1 MRNQIGSVKKSRLA
15 GETAGE
21 TACPTVSSAYFTVTK
36 RSQRGGALLAVL
48 WLSAALSAIALSLAS
63 TVRGETERAG
73 TQAESVRA
81 HFLAVA
87 AIDRHLAHRQW
98 GHPAFDPA
106 LPRRVWQFP
115 SGIATLELIPES
127 GKLNINQS
135 PPDEILRLLVNLGV
149 EPARAQEITA
159 AILDWRAP
167 SPDAFSPFDQFY
179 AAAIPSFRA
188 RHASLE
194 EIEELLFV
202 KGMTPEVFYG
212 GHTRDAQ
219 GRLIPLPGL
228 RDCVTTYGL
237 SAAIDINTAQPAVLA
252 TLGLS
257 PDAVAAIV
265 ARRHALPFTN
275 PQELTAFSQGA
286 GPGFQRLRIGGNT
299 IWSLKS
305 TAQMRQADGQLSDLR
320 RTVTAMIKFH
330 RTGTTD
336 ILRWYEN

>member
-1 MRNQIGSVKKSRLA
+1 MRN
-15 GETAGE
+15 
-21 TACPTVSSAYFTVTK
+21 VT
-36 RSQRGGALLAVL
+36 QRGGALLAVL
-48 WLSAALSAIALSLAS
+48 WLSAALSAIAFSVAS

-98 GHPAFDPA
+98 GDPAFDPRV
-106 LPRRVWQFP
+106 PRRVWQFP
-115 SGIATLELIPES
+115 SGVATLELIPES

-159 AILDWRAP
+159 AIVDWRAP

-179 AAAIPSFRA
+179 AASTPSFRA
-188 RHASLE
+188 RHASFE

-202 KGMTPEVFYG
+202 KGMTPDIFYG

-228 RDCVTTYGL
+228 RDCVTTFGL
-237 SAAIDINTAQPAVLA
+237 STLIDINTAQGAVLA
-252 TLGLS
+252 TIGLS

-265 ARRHALPFTN
+265 SRRHALPFTD
-275 PQELTAFSQGA
+275 PQELAMFSQGA

-299 IWSLKS
+299 IWSLRS
-305 TAQMRQADGQLSDLR
+305 TAQMRIADGRISDLR
-320 RTVTAMIKFH
+320 RTVTAVMKFH
-330 RTGTTD
+330 RPGVTPEID